1 MNFID
6 AHKRSISDPEDFWGE
21 QADEI
26 DWFKKPSTILSKDD
40 HSLFRWYKDGELNTS
55 YLCLDFHVNNGRGAQ
70 TALIYD
76 SPVTNTIGKYS
87 FKELRDLVAK
97 FAGALQKL
105 GVGFGDTVVIYMP
118 MIPQAA
124 IAMLACARLGAI
136 HSVVFGGFAPHE
148 LAMRIDDIKPKLI
161 ITSSYGIEIDKRI
174 SYRPLVK
181 EALAQSASQPDHMI
195 IARREGDAELLDDP
209 FECDFERLMID
220 SEPADYVSVPAW
232 HPLYVLYTSGTTGN
246 PKGIVRDSGGH
257 AVALKFSMRH
267 VYGVEPG
274 EVFWAASD
282 IGWVVGHSYIVYGPL
297 INGSTS
303 IMFEGKPVKTPDAST
318 FWRVISA
325 HNVAAMFTAPTAI
338 RAIRKEDPDGRLLSQ
353 YDLSCLK
360 RLFVAGERCDLSTF
374 NWLEDKLKTPII
386 DHWWQTESGW
396 PMIAT
401 TGRHDSPPS
410 KGGSVG
416 FPVCGYD
423 IQILSD
429 DGVPVGPGV
438 EGYVAIKLPLPPGC
452 LPSLWNAPDRFKN
465 SYLSTFDG
473 YFLTGDG
480 GYRDDEGYFY
490 IVGRVDDVINVSG
503 HRLSTA
509 AMEELVSGHP
519 AVAECAVVGIA
530 DEYRG
535 QRPVGLVVLKDSVQ
549 IGEEE
554 LESDLVEIVR
564 ENIGPLAYFK
574 NAAIVRQLP
583 KTRSGKILRRSIRNL
598 ADGIAFTTPSTI
610 DDPKSLEHIAE
621 RLRDRK
627 IGDAYNS

>member
-1 MNFID
+1 M
-6 AHKRSISDPEDFWGE
+6 
-21 QADEI
+21 
-26 DWFKKPSTILSKDD
+26 FKEPTTILSQDE
-40 HSLFRWYKDGELNTS
+40 HSLYRWYEDGELNTS
-55 YLCLDFHVNNGRGAQ
+55 YLCLDFHVNFGRGAQ

-76 SPVTNTIGKYS
+76 SPVTNTIKKYS
-87 FKELRDLVAK
+87 YKELRDLVAK
-97 FAGALQKL
+97 FAGGLQKL
-105 GVGFGDTVVIYMP
+105 GVAFGDTVVIYMP

-148 LAMRIDDIKPKLI
+148 LAVRIDDIKPKLI

-174 SYRPLVK
+174 SYRPLVS
-181 EALAQSASQPDHMI
+181 EALAQSASKPQHLI
-195 IARREGDAELLDDP
+195 VALREGDIEPLDEP
-209 FECDFERLMID
+209 FEIDFDRLMND
-220 SEPADYVSVPAW
+220 SEPVDYVSVPAW

-246 PKGIVRDSGGH
+246 PKGIVRDNGGH

-267 VYGVEPG
+267 IYGVEPG

-297 INGSTS
+297 INGCTS
-303 IMFEGKPVKTPDAST
+303 VMFEGKPVKTPDAST

-325 HNVAAMFTAPTAI
+325 YNVAAMFTAPTAI
-338 RAIRKEDPDGRLLSQ
+338 RAIRKEDPEGKALSH
-353 YDLSCLK
+353 YDLTCLK

-374 NWLEDKLKTPII
+374 RWLEEKVKTPII

-401 TGRHDSPPS
+401 TGKAGSPIS

-423 IQILSD
+423 IEILSENGD
-429 DGVPVGPGV
+429 QVEAGS
-438 EGYVAIKLPLPPGC
+438 EGYVAVKLPLPPGC
-452 LPSLWNAPDRFKN
+452 LPSLWKAPDRFKR
-465 SYLSTFDG
+465 SYLTTFDG

-480 GYRDDEGYFY
+480 GYRDEDGYFY

-535 QRPVGLVVLKDSVQ
+535 QRPVGLVVLKDSVEMT
-549 IGEEE
+549 EEE
-554 LESDLVEIVR
+554 LEADLIGIIR
-564 ENIGPLAYFK
+564 ENIGSLAYFK
-574 NAAIVRQLP
+574 SAAVVRQLP
-583 KTRSGKILRRSIRNL
+583 KTRSGKILRRSIRNI
-598 ADGIAFTTPSTI
+598 ADGVEFATPSTI
-610 DDPKSLEHIAE
+610 DDPKSLEHIADRLKE
-621 RLRDRK
+621 RG
-627 IGDAYNS
+627 IGNAYNS

>member
-1 MNFID
+1 
-6 AHKRSISDPEDFWGE
+6 
-21 QADEI
+21 
-26 DWFKKPSTILSKDD
+26 
-40 HSLFRWYKDGELNTS
+40 
-55 YLCLDFHVNNGRGAQ
+55 
-70 TALIYD
+70 
-76 SPVTNTIGKYS
+76 
-87 FKELRDLVAK
+87 
-97 FAGALQKL
+97 
-105 GVGFGDTVVIYMP
+105 
-118 MIPQAA
+118 
-124 IAMLACARLGAI
+124 MLACARLGAT

-148 LAMRIDDIKPKLI
+148 LAVRIDDIRPKLI

-181 EALAQSASQPDHMI
+181 EALAASAAQPEHVI
-195 IARREGDAELLDDP
+195 VARRDGDEDALDEP
-209 FECDFERLMID
+209 FEIDFDRSMND
-220 SEPADYVSVPAW
+220 AEPADYVPVPAW

-246 PKGIVRDSGGH
+246 PKGIVRDNGGH
-257 AVALKFSMRH
+257 AVAMKYSMRH

-274 EVFWAASD
+274 DVFWAASD

-297 INGSTS
+297 INGCTS
-303 IMFEGKPVKTPDAST
+303 IMFEGKPVRTPDSST
-318 FWRVISA
+318 FWRVIST

-338 RAIRKEDPDGRLLSQ
+338 RAIRKEDPDGSILSQ
-353 YDLSCLK
+353 YDLTCLK

-374 NWLEDKLKTPII
+374 RWLEDKVRTPII

-401 TGRHDSPPS
+401 TGRDNSPPS

-423 IQILSD
+423 IRIFTEGGD
-429 DGVPVGPGV
+429 PVNDGS
-438 EGYVAIKLPLPPGC
+438 EGYVAVKLPLPPGC
-452 LPSLWNAPDRFKN
+452 LPTLWNAPDRFKK

-480 GYRDDEGYFY
+480 GYRDADGYFY

-509 AMEELVSGHP
+509 AMEELVSGHH

-530 DEYRG
+530 DELRG

-549 IGEEE
+549 ISEEV
-554 LESDLVEIVR
+554 LESDLIEIIR
-564 ENIGPLAYFK
+564 ENIGALAFFK

-583 KTRSGKILRRSIRNL
+583 KTRSGKILRRSIRNI
-598 ADGIAFTTPSTI
+598 ADGVSFTTPSTI

-621 RLRDRK
+621 RLKERG
-627 IGDAYNS
+627 IGIAYKC